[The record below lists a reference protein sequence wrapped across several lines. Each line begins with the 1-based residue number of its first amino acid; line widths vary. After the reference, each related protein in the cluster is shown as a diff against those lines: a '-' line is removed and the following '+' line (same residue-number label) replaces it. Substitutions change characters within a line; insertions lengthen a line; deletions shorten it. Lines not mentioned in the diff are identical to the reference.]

1 MSSPSPCNYNAK
13 LIKHET
19 QPLTKQGSFTSVQ
32 MVHTHTD
39 THTQTHRHTHTRMT
53 SFAQK
58 IQKSISVLDMT
69 QKKHTLVER
78 TLKTHIFFS
87 ALFWLT
93 VLGDIVCWF
102 LVHFWVAHG
111 WRR

>member
-1 MSSPSPCNYNAK
+1 
-13 LIKHET
+13 
-19 QPLTKQGSFTSVQ
+19 
-32 MVHTHTD
+32 
-39 THTQTHRHTHTRMT
+39 MT

-58 IQKSISVLDMT
+58 IQKSISVLDMM
-69 QKKHTLVER
+69 QKKHTLVE
-78 TLKTHIFFS
+78 KTYFFS